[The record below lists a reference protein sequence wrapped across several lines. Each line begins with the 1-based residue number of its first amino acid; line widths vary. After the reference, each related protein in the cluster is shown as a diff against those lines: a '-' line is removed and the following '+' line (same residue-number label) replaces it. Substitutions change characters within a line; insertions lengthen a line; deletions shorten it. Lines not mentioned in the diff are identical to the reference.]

1 MYGGMNDRNINSV
14 AYLMDTNVWSTFAGT
29 KAEYAM
35 GGPTIELFC
44 ASYKQTHPDKYID
57 YNVISIYGYAVKLST
72 SSEYDDDLAIW
83 IEDDFNHI
91 YIESERDVWLAS
103 PSSRSGN
110 RLLITN
116 LEGYIGTQEYHNNR
130 GCSLRPSSL
139 FKIRCSLEKNIRW
152 GICNT

>member
-57 YNVISIYGYAVKLST
+57 YNVNKY
-72 SSEYDDDLAIW
+72 IW
-83 IEDDFNHI
+83 IC
-91 YIESERDVWLAS
+91 
-103 PSSRSGN
+103 G
-110 RLLITN
+110 
-116 LEGYIGTQEYHNNR
+116 
-130 GCSLRPSSL
+130 
-139 FKIRCSLEKNIRW
+139 KIKYKFRI
-152 GICNT
+152 